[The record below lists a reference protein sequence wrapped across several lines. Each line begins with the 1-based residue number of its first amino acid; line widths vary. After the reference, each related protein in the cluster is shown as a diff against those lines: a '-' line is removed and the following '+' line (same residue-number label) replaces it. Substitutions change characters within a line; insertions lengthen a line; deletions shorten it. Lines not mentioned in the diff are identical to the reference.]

1 MGARVLHFLGG
12 AQSSIWTWDRGNR
25 MVDMDGPI
33 ESLAPILE
41 TVLNGALWRELKKF
55 PLDTLARLLPRV
67 KVPSNIRRLVE
78 IWIEEHR
85 RSAA

>member
-1 MGARVLHFLGG
+1 ML
-12 AQSSIWTWDRGNR
+12 
-25 MVDMDGPI
+25 DMDGPA
-33 ESLAPILE
+33 ELLAPVLE

-55 PLDTLARLLPRV
+55 PLDTLGRLLPRV
-67 KVPSNIRRLVE
+67 EVPSNVRRFVE